1 MTPEPTPASL
11 RKPPRSPR
19 DVPKGGSTATRR
31 VVFRLRGGRRIRI
44 RRLRDLGLDAG
55 RDVGKRGRAVGRGEL
70 DAVVFGG
77 IVRGREVDATRG
89 AEAPDREGDDGR
101 RHVAVRAEGAHA
113 FADEDAGRLVDEP
126 LVQETCVGRE
136 DDCGR
141 RIPRNPHRAR
151 DGGDDASRIRERE
164 LFPQNRAPAGSTET
178 DHQAVGFYGA
188 EARNGAWKFRGPG
201 KRGPFSPA
209 RLQSE

>member
-1 MTPEPTPASL
+1 MCI
-11 RKPPRSPR
+11 RDSPR
-19 DVPKGGSTATRR
+19 TPKLPCAIAGLGTVESYGLMIRFGTSGWRAVLGEEFTFPNARR
-31 VVFRLRGGRRIRI
+31 VVTAIARAMRVSG
-44 RRLRDLGLDAG
+44 DAP
-55 RDVGKRGRAVGRGEL
+55 A
-70 DAVVFGG
+70 AVVLAS
-77 IVRGREVDATRG
+77 DTRFLN
-89 AEAPDREGDDGR
+89 ERF
-101 RHVAVRAEGAHA
+101 V
-113 FADEDAGRLVDEP
+113 DEDAGRLVDEP

-188 EARNGAWKFRGPG
+188 EDRNGAWKFR
-201 KRGPFSPA
+201 
-209 RLQSE
+209 